1 MDIEKTKS
9 YYNQIRSED
18 LCDCDYCR
26 NNIHEV
32 KAAYPISFIDT
43 HPIPREFHNVNY
55 RFCGA
60 IHSVNWACISV
71 LSQVIHNVN
80 KRKTVQTNMI
90 SFVSHGA
97 NFVKLCFTKFLL
109 RSPAECPAN
118 RNIIFRLY
126 RFSFH
131 KPIRS
136 RLVRG
141 RLYLPFTTYKSTTE
155 SATLRPLNSGLQCIA
170 VISYCFSF

>member
-1 MDIEKTKS
+1 LNSNRYIEYDKFLFEEVNTLDIEKTKS

-80 KRKTVQTNMI
+80 ERKTV
-90 SFVSHGA
+90 
-97 NFVKLCFTKFLL
+97 
-109 RSPAECPAN
+109 
-118 RNIIFRLY
+118 
-126 RFSFH
+126 
-131 KPIRS
+131 
-136 RLVRG
+136 
-141 RLYLPFTTYKSTTE
+141 
-155 SATLRPLNSGLQCIA
+155 
-170 VISYCFSF
+170 